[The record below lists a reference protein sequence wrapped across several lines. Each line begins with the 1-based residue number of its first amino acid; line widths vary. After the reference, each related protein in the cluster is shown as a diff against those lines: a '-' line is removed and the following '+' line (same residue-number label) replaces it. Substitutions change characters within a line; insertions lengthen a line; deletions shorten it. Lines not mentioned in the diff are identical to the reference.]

1 MRRGKRA
8 LLPGWR
14 SAAFSCYGMPLPRAR
29 LRRSLPPDRQAP
41 TMQIFL
47 FDLLPYDRHFDEFK
61 PQRFMP
67 YPLSSGLCDPEI
79 AARSY
84 EQHLR
89 VWEEMDRLGYDG
101 VGLNEHHTTPHGLM
115 NSPNVMAAAAAQRTQ
130 RLKFFILGNLLP
142 LHNPL
147 RIAEEL
153 AMVDC
158 LSRGR
163 VLSGFARGVPREY
176 KVYQVP
182 MAESR
187 ARFDEAL
194 DIILKAWTSDV
205 FSHEGRFWS
214 FKDVAIWP
222 RPYQRPHPPVW
233 IPFTGSQE
241 TIERAGAGNF
251 GAAIHHASPGVIDD
265 MIAHFA
271 RALARHGH
279 RIRPE
284 QICILA
290 DVWVAD
296 SAEQALEEY
305 AAYYL
310 YFNQVLWHHGS
321 SAPGQGPVPAATGYV
336 AASSYDYVRP
346 ENRPFVALDRE
357 KIRQMNLADI
367 AAKVAR
373 GELAFGAPDAVAERL
388 IALGERHG
396 ANVLLLN
403 LNLGALPYE
412 LHLEQVRRFARD
424 VLPKLHAHQVTRVPA
439 AAAYA

>member
-1 MRRGKRA
+1 MKV
-8 LLPGWR
+8 
-14 SAAFSCYGMPLPRAR
+14 Y
-29 LRRSLPPDRQAP
+29 
-41 TMQIFL
+41 L

-61 PQRFMP
+61 AERFMP
-67 YPLSSGLCDPEI
+67 YPLPGRHFDPTI

-84 EQHLR
+84 AQHLA

-115 NSPNVMAAAAAQRTQ
+115 NSPNLMAAAAAQRTT

-158 LSRGR
+158 LSGGR
-163 VLSGFARGVPREY
+163 IMAGFARGVPREY
-176 KVYQVP
+176 KVYDVP

-194 DIILKAWTSDV
+194 DVILKAWTEDV
-205 FSHEGRFWS
+205 FSHQGRFWS
-214 FKDVAIWP
+214 YKDISIWP
-222 RPYQRPHPPVW
+222 RPLQQPHPPVW

-241 TIERAGAGNF
+241 TIDRAAAGNF
-251 GAAIHHASPGVIDD
+251 GAAIHHSDRGVIDD

-271 RALARHGH
+271 RALALHGH

-284 QICILA
+284 QLCLLA
-290 DVWVAD
+290 DAWVAD
-296 SAEQALEEY
+296 DAAHAMEEY
-305 AAYYL
+305 APYFL

-321 SAPGQGPVPAATGYV
+321 SAPGQKVNPAAAGYV
-336 AASSYDYVRP
+336 AASSHDYVRP
-346 ENRPFVALDRE
+346 ENRAKVALDRE
-357 KIRQMNLADI
+357 AIRRMNATDVE
-367 AAKVAR
+367 AKVKS
-373 GELAFGAPDAVAERL
+373 GELAFGSPREVTERL
-388 IALGERHG
+388 IETAEHAG
-396 ANVLLLN
+396 ADSLLLN
-403 LNLGALPYE
+403 LNLGALPHDMH
-412 LHLEQVRRFARD
+412 LHQVRRFGRE
-424 VLPKLHAHQVTRVPA
+424 VLPKLQAHRISRVPA